1 MSDVTSVPAKTETAD
16 SSPTT
21 APPPSVADLQAEIA
35 TAREE
40 LVASIAELKAE
51 TAPAALARRGGRTVQ
66 GFFTDEYGGIRPDRV
81 AIVGA
86 VVVGLVVL
94 RIIRRRRA

>member
-1 MSDVTSVPAKTETAD
+1 MSDATPPAA
-16 SSPTT
+16 
-21 APPPSVADLQAEIA
+21 APQPSIVDLQAEVA
-35 TAREE
+35 AAREE
-40 LVASIAELKAE
+40 LVASLSELRAQ
-51 TAPAALARRGGRTVQ
+51 TQPRALAERGGRTVT

-94 RIIRRRRA
+94 RMITRRRR

>member
-1 MSDVTSVPAKTETAD
+1 MSDASDKPTE
-16 SSPTT
+16 S
-21 APPPSVADLQAEIA
+21 APSIVDLQAEVA
-35 TAREE
+35 AAREE
-40 LVASIAELKAE
+40 LVASIGELKAQ
-51 TAPAALARRGGRTVQ
+51 TTPKALAGRAGDNVK

-94 RIIRRRRA
+94 RMIRRRRR